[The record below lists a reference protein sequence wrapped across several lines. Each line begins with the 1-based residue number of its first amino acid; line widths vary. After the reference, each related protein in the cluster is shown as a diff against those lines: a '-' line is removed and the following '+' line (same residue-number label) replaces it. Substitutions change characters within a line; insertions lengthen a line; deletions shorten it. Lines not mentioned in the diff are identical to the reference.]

1 MLAQGAEGTAAD
13 TNKINDG
20 GADGPSSTKAKL
32 NEILESFQTFDTDMK
47 IGTRNRREKDEHRIS
62 QLTNELSRLEKTLNQ
77 EIRRR
82 VEMNKSVQTVRPR
95 LRIDLSFLQPKA
107 FSRETFWSPMLL
119 ESRGTYS
126 TCPITARLVARAP
139 AGTASRT

>member
-1 MLAQGAEGTAAD
+1 MATD
-13 TNKINDG
+13 SKKINDG
-20 GADGPSSTKAKL
+20 GADGPSTTKAKL

-95 LRIDLSFLQPKA
+95 LCIDLSFLQPKT

-119 ESRGTYS
+119 ESWRTYS
-126 TCPITARLVARAP
+126 TCALTLKL
-139 AGTASRT
+139 ASRDGAY

>member
-1 MLAQGAEGTAAD
+1 MLAQGAEGTATD
-13 TNKINDG
+13 SKKINDG
-20 GADGPSSTKAKL
+20 STGGPSSTKAKL

-62 QLTNELSRLEKTLNQ
+62 RLTNELSRLEKTLNQ

-95 LRIDLSFLQPKA
+95 YVK
-107 FSRETFWSPMLL
+107 
-119 ESRGTYS
+119 
-126 TCPITARLVARAP
+126 V
-139 AGTASRT
+139 